1 MGLWSDVR
9 LGVSLGILTE
19 PSLTRLDELLVA
31 AMPANLLVAAGNR
44 TEVASS
50 ELEIMRAK
58 TVRSM
63 IGGVKVSE

>member
-1 MGLWSDVR
+1 
-9 LGVSLGILTE
+9 
-19 PSLTRLDELLVA
+19 
-31 AMPANLLVAAGNR
+31 MPANLLVAAGNR